1 MRSKAKEDMR
11 DDLRDLA
18 SAAELRGDQY
28 AFQLVRELL
37 VPLAEALNS
46 VAAWH
51 RDRPACTH
59 AGPACHPQGDYLIAA
74 EVRDAL
80 ALVKKYVEE

>member
-1 MRSKAKEDMR
+1 MRAKAQEDMR
-11 DDLRDLA
+11 RDLQELVDDA
-18 SAAELRGDQY
+18 ESDEQFAA
-28 AFQLVRELL
+28 QLVRELL

-74 EVRDAL
+74 EVRGAL
-80 ALVKKYVEE
+80 ALVKKYAEE